1 MTILENL
8 SFSNKTRAS
17 MLTSPET
24 RLRAK
29 MLDAIDLQIEA
40 VKAMLSGE
48 TYVRRVMR
56 WVTDPESLGTQL
68 VLDARHWRSSA

>member
-1 MTILENL
+1 
-8 SFSNKTRAS
+8 
-17 MLTSPET
+17 
-24 RLRAK
+24 

-40 VKAMLSGE
+40 VKDMLSGE